1 MKYRFSAL
9 PLKILAF
16 VLAAVCLF
24 FGAAGLYLGIGRV
37 YDSQGLEERPY
48 QETWRCRE
56 AVEIWS
62 HTAANRFHLNQPD
75 QEDWARLL
83 RDTDFRFI
91 LLEETTG
98 KVLASYTEGLNLQ
111 VPDNL
116 GDNPYLKE
124 YNGYMEL
131 EDDYTLFLGLYV
143 IDFYYTYTYEED
155 ILWRTSGTSE
165 PDMDLET
172 APDTTP
178 ANVTYQVLCLLPQT
192 LTAHDGDAIWDGC
205 LLLESLERWFVPA
218 AAAFGCGLAG
228 LLACLI
234 FLCCQAGHR
243 PGQTE
248 ITCGGFQRIPLDL
261 LAAVAVAAAVLCGT
275 CFCVVVDAYSNPYLT
290 VQELY
295 LMVSLL
301 SAATMACG
309 EVVVGFLVS
318 LAVRIKQGRWWENSI
333 CYRLLKWAW
342 TIVRQLWGLV
352 RRVFAWLGRSLGHVG
367 YVFAGAFHSVGM
379 APRAVLAILA
389 AVFIDFLLLVWL
401 VNTWSPAMP
410 IFLLLLYN
418 GFLLCAVVY
427 AVGQMKRLQEG
438 AEKLCLGNLD
448 YQLDTSR
455 MYWDFKRHGDNLN
468 AIADGMNKAVEQRM
482 KSERLKTELITN
494 VSHDIKTPLTS
505 IVNYVD
511 LLQKPHTE
519 AEGVQYLEV
528 LDRQSKRLKRLTENL
543 VEASKASTGN
553 MPVNLA
559 PLNVMELV
567 NQAVEEYRER
577 LEAGM
582 LETVVSLRGDL
593 TIQAD
598 GKLMWRILDNL
609 LNNVVKYA
617 LAGTRVYVTAQRQH
631 GLVTIAV
638 KNISRDPLNVDADE
652 LMERFVRGDSSR
664 STEGSGLGLN
674 IVRSLTQLQKG
685 DFRLTVDG
693 DLFKAEVILPVSQ
706 ERGGDENPGTI
717 SG

>member
-9 PLKILAF
+9 PFKILAY

-24 FGAAGLYLGIGRV
+24 AGAAGLYLGIGRV
-37 YDSQGLEERPY
+37 YDSEGLEERTY

-56 AVEIWS
+56 AVVSWS
-62 HTAANRFHLNQPD
+62 HTVADRFHYNQTE
-75 QEDWARLL
+75 QVDWARLL
-83 RDTDFRFI
+83 RDTDFRFV
-91 LLEETTG
+91 LLNEATG
-98 KVLASYTEGLNLQ
+98 QVLASYTAGMELNI
-111 VPDNL
+111 PDNL
-116 GDNPYLKE
+116 GGNPYLKE
-124 YNGYMEL
+124 YNDFMEL
-131 EDDYTLFLGLYV
+131 EENYALFRGLYV
-143 IDFYYTYTYEED
+143 IDFYYAYDQKGAWQTGEPLPEVHVPED
-155 ILWRTSGTSE
+155 SS
-165 PDMDLET
+165 
-172 APDTTP
+172 
-178 ANVTYQVLCLLPQT
+178 VTYQVLCLLPQT
-192 LTAHDGDAIWDGC
+192 LTAHAGDIIWDGS
-205 LLLESLERWFVPA
+205 LLLESLNRWFTLA
-218 AAAFGCGLAG
+218 AVAFGCGLVG
-228 LLACLI
+228 LLVCLI
-234 FLCCQAGHR
+234 FLCCQAGHK
-243 PGQTE
+243 PGE
-248 ITCGGFQRIPLDL
+248 AEVLCGGFHRIPLDL
-261 LAAVAVAAAVLCGT
+261 LLAAAVAAALGCCM
-275 CFCVVVDAYSNPYLT
+275 CFCVVVDAYSSVHWT

-295 LMVSLL
+295 VMIGAL
-301 SAATMACG
+301 SAATAFCG
-309 EVVVGFLVS
+309 EVVLSFFVS
-318 LAVRIKQGRWWENSI
+318 LAVRFKVGRWWESCLI
-333 CYRLLKWAW
+333 YRFVAWLWRWTKRLL
-342 TIVRQLWGLV
+342 LWIWRMV
-352 RRVFAWLGRSLGHVG
+352 RRVLALLSRSFGQIGHVF
-367 YVFAGAFHSVGM
+367 VGAVRSVGM
-379 APRAVLAILA
+379 VPRAMLACLIAGSL
-389 AVFIDFLLLVWL
+389 DLLLMALTISSWNYTGFWV
-401 VNTWSPAMP
+401 
-410 IFLLLLYN
+410 LLLLFYN
-418 GFLLCAVVY
+418 LFLLAAVVY
-427 AVGQMKRLQEG
+427 AMGQMKQLQEG
-438 AEKLCLGNLD
+438 AEKLSLGNLD

-455 MYWDFKRHGDNLN
+455 MYWDFKRHGDYLN

-559 PLNVMELV
+559 PLSVMELV
-567 NQAVEEYRER
+567 NQALEEYRER
-577 LEAGM
+577 MDASM
-582 LETVVSLRGDL
+582 LETIVSLRGDL

-674 IVRSLTQLQKG
+674 IARSLTQLQKG

-693 DLFKAEVILPVSQ
+693 DLFKAEVILPVSRETQ
-706 ERGGDENPGTI
+706 SAEPI
-717 SG
+717 